1 MMRSMF
7 SGVSGLKSHN
17 TRMDVVG
24 NNIANVNT
32 TGFKASRVT
41 FADMI
46 SQTLSGASAPERG
59 SIGGVNPKQVG
70 LGTSVSSVD
79 LLFGDA
85 SVQQTGKNTD
95 LAMTGNGLF
104 VVNRGQERFYTR
116 NGAFEFDAEGNYVM
130 PGSGYRVQGWMA
142 NNGSL
147 NTSSATQDIVI
158 PAGKTM
164 SAKATERATYTN
176 NLDGATRTVTKLAG
190 GGAMR
195 TLTLSDGSTVQV
207 PGTATWK
214 VGDAYSS
221 TVQDYRTAGDT
232 VTVSKNDSPV
242 TVTFADGTT
251 RTFDKN
257 TTGTNYKYGYD
268 LNNTMVGQ
276 SATANA
282 NTTVRAYSASGVGG
296 EFNTGTYQI
305 GGNAT
310 REGTSG
316 SITTV
321 AGETVKLKLAD
332 GSVHDVSNIPGK
344 TYQVGT
350 DYYSY
355 VSTGGTGTPITSK
368 IVGYEHTYKI
378 DNMSVVSKEGDGA
391 NLRVGDGTGNIDV
404 GDGYGMV
411 PLAAGESVTAT
422 AASPVDLTVKDGAGT
437 KIIGKLTTGTY
448 KIGDYYKGASITSG
462 SATATKDNPVQVT
475 LADGTVHMDDPGA
488 TPPGPGKTYNVGDH
502 YSYTDAGGHLVH
514 TTVQSLNQMYK
525 ITGVDVK
532 KEIKAVQSKKNV
544 TVDSIED
551 AKEATATKD
560 KPLTVTLS
568 DGTKTTVTSGTYR
581 VGHSLP
587 VTTLISVYDTLG
599 NKHSIPLF
607 YTMTKRGSG
616 ATTDDGNEWTVGLD
630 GKDVTG
636 TTTTIR
642 EADGST
648 TTVTL
653 TPVKMKFSTSGAL
666 LSGGGTFKMTLTNG
680 SFGTQEVT
688 VDLSAVTQYAGTS
701 TIVGTTDGHAAG
713 TLSKVTFDSTGKLT
727 GTYTNGVRQVEAQV
741 AVAQFNNTTALEK
754 QGGSLYRE
762 SNNSGVANIKTATDF
777 GVKLT
782 PGALEMSNVD
792 IADQFS
798 DMIIT
803 QRGFQ
808 SNSKIITVS
817 DEMLETL
824 INMKR

>member
-17 TRMDVVG
+17 TRMDVIG

-46 SQTLSGASAPERG
+46 SQNLSGASAPNG
-59 SIGGVNPKQVG
+59 TIGGTNPKQVG

-85 SVQQTGKNTD
+85 SVQGTGKNTD

-130 PGSGYRVQGWMA
+130 PGSGLRVQGWMA
-142 NNGSL
+142 NNGVL
-147 NTSSATQDIVI
+147 NTKAPVGDIQV
-158 PAGKTM
+158 PAGKSM
-164 SAKATERATYTN
+164 GAEATQTATYTN
-176 NLDGATRTVTKLAG
+176 NLDGATRTVTKLVG
-190 GGAMR
+190 TSAMQ

-207 PGTATWK
+207 PSTATWK
-214 VGDAYSS
+214 VGDVHSS
-221 TVQDYRTAGDT
+221 TVQNYTTAGNT

-242 TVTFADGTT
+242 TVTFVDGAT
-251 RTFDKN
+251 RTFDKS
-257 TTGTNYKYGYD
+257 TTGTSYRYGYD
-268 LNNTMVGQ
+268 LDNTMAGQ

-296 EFNTGTYQI
+296 EFNTGTYTI

-310 REGTSG
+310 REASSG

-321 AGETVKLKLAD
+321 VGETVKLKLAD
-332 GSVHDVSNIPGK
+332 GSVHDVSSIPGR
-344 TYQVGT
+344 TYNVGT

-355 VSTGGTGTPITSK
+355 VSTGAAGTPVTSL
-368 IVGYEHTYKI
+368 IVGYEHTYPI
-378 DNMSVVSKEGDGA
+378 DKMSVISKEGNGA
-391 NLRVGDGTGNIDV
+391 NLRVGDGTGNVDP
-404 GDGYGMV
+404 GDGYGMI
-411 PLAAGESVTAT
+411 PLVEGESVTAT
-422 AASPVDLTVKDGAGT
+422 AASPVDITVRDGAT
-437 KIIGKLTTGTY
+437 TRVIGNLTTGTY
-448 KIGDYYKGASITSG
+448 KIGNYYEGATITSG
-462 SATATKDNPVQVT
+462 SATATANNPVQVT
-475 LADGTVHMDDPGA
+475 LADGTVHLDDPGA
-488 TPPGPGKTYNVGDH
+488 TPPGPGKTYNVGDN
-502 YSYTDAGGHLVH
+502 YSYTDAGGTLRH
-514 TTVQSLNQMYK
+514 TTVQSLKQMYR

-532 KEIKAVQSKKNV
+532 KEIKSVQSTKNV
-544 TVDSIED
+544 TVDSIES
-551 AKEATATKD
+551 AKEATASKEN
-560 KPLTVTLS
+560 PVTVTLS
-568 DGTKTTVTSGTYR
+568 DGTTTTVTSGTYR

-607 YTMTKRGSG
+607 YTLTKKGLG
-616 ATTDDGNEWTVGLD
+616 TTTADGNEWMVGLD

-636 TTTTIR
+636 TTTTIQ
-642 EADGST
+642 EADGTT

-653 TPVKMKFSTSGAL
+653 TPVKMQFSTSGAL

-688 VDLSAVTQYAGTS
+688 VDLTAVTQYAGTS

-713 TLSKVTFDSTGKLT
+713 TLSKVTFDSTGTLT
-727 GTYTNGVRQVEAQV
+727 GTYTNGVQRVEAQV
-741 AVAQFNNTTALEK
+741 AVAQFNNATGLEK
-754 QGGSLYRE
+754 QGGSLYQE
-762 SNNSGVANIKTATDF
+762 SNNSGVANVKTATDF